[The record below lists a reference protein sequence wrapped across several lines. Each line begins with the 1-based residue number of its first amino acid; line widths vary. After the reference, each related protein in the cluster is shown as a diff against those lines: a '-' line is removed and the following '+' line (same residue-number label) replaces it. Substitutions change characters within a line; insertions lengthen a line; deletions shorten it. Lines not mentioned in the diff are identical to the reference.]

1 MSKPTSA
8 VWDKRLKCNVV
19 SLAYDFHS
27 HTGQL
32 YLLDGD
38 CCDMTGCVALFEEID
53 PKVTAI
59 NTYSGDHADT
69 VYRKEGK
76 EWNALLPSK
85 P

>member
-1 MSKPTSA
+1 M
-8 VWDKRLKCNVV
+8 
-19 SLAYDFHS
+19 AYDFRS

-38 CCDMTGCVALFEEID
+38 CCDMTGCVALFEGTD

-59 NTYSGDHADT
+59 NTYSGDKADT
-69 VYRKEGK
+69 VYRKEGTG
-76 EWNALLPSK
+76 WNALLPST